1 MQLILQTQLLPNQEQ
16 AAKLLATMTAFN
28 TAADWLAGQAF
39 ELKIANKIK
48 LQQLYYYELRRLF
61 GLSAQMAIR
70 CLAQVCEAY
79 SRDPSIRP
87 HFREQAAIP
96 YDQRM
101 MGFKGPDQVSLL
113 TLEGRLLVPLVMGQ
127 HQRERFCE
135 NHGQCDLVYRQKDGK
150 WFLLVTIEVAENE
163 PLAVTQFLGVDF
175 GMVNLAA
182 DSDGQIHT
190 STETEKVRRN
200 YSKVRRSLQRKAAR
214 HKRKGRRPT
223 NLRRKLK
230 ALAKKERA
238 FKAMTNHQ
246 IAKQIVEKATDTAR
260 GIGLEEL
267 NGIRERARFRKS
279 QRERASKWSF
289 AELRGFIEYKAKL
302 AGVPVVVVD
311 PRNTSRKCPECG
323 HLDKGNRLERAIFLC
338 RECGHFDHADIVGAI
353 NIAAA
358 AKVAWREVAES
369 QSVANQQT
377 APVQRQA
384 PSITRSV

>member
-1 MQLILQTQLLPNQEQ
+1 MQLILQTQLSPNQEQ

-28 TAADWLAGQAF
+28 AAADWLAGQAF
-39 ELKIANKIK
+39 ELKLANKIK

-87 HFREQAAIP
+87 HFRERAAIP
-96 YDQRM
+96 YDQHM

-113 TLEGRLLVPLVMGQ
+113 TLEGRFLVPLVMGQ
-127 HQRERFCE
+127 HQRERFGE
-135 NHGQCDLVYRQKDGK
+135 NHGQSDLVYRQKDGK
-150 WFLLVTIEVAENE
+150 WFLLVTIEVAENK

-182 DSDGQIHT
+182 DSDGHIHT
-190 STETEKVRRN
+190 STETEKIRRN
-200 YSKVRRSLQRKAAR
+200 YTKVRRSLQQKAAR
-214 HKRKGRRPT
+214 HKRKGKRPT

-230 ALAKKERA
+230 ALSKKERA
-238 FKAMTNHQ
+238 FKATTNHQ

-267 NGIRERARFRKS
+267 SGIRERARFRKS

-302 AGVPVVVVD
+302 AGVPVVVID
-311 PRNTSRKCPECG
+311 PCNTSRRCPECG
-323 HLDKGNRLERAIFLC
+323 HLDKGNRLERGIFLC
-338 RECGHFDHADIVGAI
+338 RECGHFEHADIVGAI

-358 AKVAWREVAES
+358 AKVAWREVAEN
-369 QSVANQQT
+369 QSVVSQHT